1 VAGYKNKGS
10 TFPRSQKEGK
20 ECMDSLR
27 KVYYG
32 CKKKAMSAIIYR
44 EEKVMALSQKEYEE
58 LRDKVISKFRILY
71 KDALAMDMCEVPKD
85 IRIRLLDD
93 EVYLT
98 KTKAIRA
105 SLFAQQLE
113 TLDAVLAGSYA
124 NSEKPTDQSA
134 TVLKALEMKQKLLLE
149 DLNITKDDSNAL
161 NVTFVAMTKA
171 DFEKL
176 ETVEI
181 KEGGNSD
188 ELGADFGASEDTDS
202 FEARQK
208 AKIQEKLKELDSK
221 EH

>member
-1 VAGYKNKGS
+1 
-10 TFPRSQKEGK
+10 
-20 ECMDSLR
+20 
-27 KVYYG
+27 
-32 CKKKAMSAIIYR
+32 MSAIIYR
-44 EEKVMALSQKEYEE
+44 EEKVMALGQKEYEE
-58 LRDKVISKFRILY
+58 LRDKVVSKFRILY

-113 TLDAVLAGSYA
+113 TLDAVLAGAYA

-161 NVTFVAMTKA
+161 NVTFVAMTKE
-171 DFEKL
+171 DFEAL
-176 ETVEI
+176 STVEI
-181 KEGGNSD
+181 QEGGNST
-188 ELGADFGASEDTDS
+188 ELSADFGVAEDTDS
-202 FEARQK
+202 FEARLK
-208 AKIQEKLKELDSK
+208 AETKQRLQELDDHKKWIK
-221 EH
+221 EQK